1 VETFRIESSAVS
13 KYRLGLSVLDYAP
26 LTTAIATEPGPAG

>member
-1 VETFRIESSAVS
+1 MDSSAVS

-26 LTTAIATEPGPAG
+26 LTTAIATEPGPAS